1 MNRHHG
7 PVICINF
14 FGLLLDPDSPL
25 RPDGPNYRASR
36 NASTPAE
43 AGREWREVG
52 ALVRYVP
59 LVFRSYSSAT
69 TSPRAPL
76 CGPSRGFRSERQHPG
91 GGRAGMARGWRA
103 SPLCSARISLIL
115 LGNDVSA
122 RAALW
127 SVECF
132 PI

>member
-1 MNRHHG
+1 MFRSYFAHT
-7 PVICINF
+7 PRQRR
-14 FGLLLDPDSPL
+14 L
-25 RPDGPNYRASR
+25 RARRSVVRRAVSDL

-76 CGPSRGFRSERQHPG
+76 CGPSSVFIVL
-91 GGRAGMARGWRA
+91 GREKAPAREVA
-103 SPLCSARISLIL
+103 PLP
-115 LGNDVSA
+115 
-122 RAALW
+122 
-127 SVECF
+127 F
-132 PI
+132 PCLKGSF